1 MAEIDSFIGT
11 GWSFPP
17 RFDLREASV
26 AMSSG
31 ELDIHQSL
39 EILFTTSLG
48 ERIMNPK
55 YGCSLKESL
64 YEPMNTGLIA
74 YIKNLLETAILY
86 HEARIDAEKIEVQ
99 ADASAGVL
107 HISVAYRI
115 RGTNSR
121 FNFVYPLYLQ
131 EANG

>member
-1 MAEIDSFIGT
+1 MAEQDSFIGT

-17 RFDLREASV
+17 RFDLREATV
-26 AMSSG
+26 VMSNG

-55 YGCSLKESL
+55 YGCSLKASL
-64 YEPMNTGLIA
+64 YESMNTGLIA

-99 ADASAGVL
+99 ADANAGVL
-107 HISVAYRI
+107 NISIDYRI

-121 FNFVYPLYLQ
+121 FNFVYPFYLQ